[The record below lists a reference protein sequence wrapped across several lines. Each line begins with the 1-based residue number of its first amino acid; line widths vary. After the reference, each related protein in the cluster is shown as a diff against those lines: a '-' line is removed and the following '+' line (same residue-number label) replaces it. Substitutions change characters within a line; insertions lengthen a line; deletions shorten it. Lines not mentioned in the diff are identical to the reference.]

1 MPLHSLCGCLEDAPQ
16 PGSPKLLSH
25 GFVIFSV
32 IVGALNGCLSI
43 ALIAQDALQEE
54 SAVQDRELEQGTV
67 LAALAGA
74 VKLVEEGT
82 SSEMPPVLRDPG
94 DRKRAP
100 LAPVSPPGGPSPER
114 LGRSMNDD
122 MAMLVLGGIR
132 WEEDRIPPHGH
143 AVPKFRVLPERLR
156 NDLHA
161 MAEEMGRC
169 PESVESIPDSPM

>member
-94 DRKRAP
+94 
-100 LAPVSPPGGPSPER
+100 GPSPER